1 MHKYPAEPSG
11 LRKQKGEHMA
21 ETLTKR
27 DKATVEA
34 ISDMVSKLSR
44 DRRNE
49 VKGYVKALEGIELR
63 RKRLRTS

>member
-1 MHKYPAEPSG
+1 
-11 LRKQKGEHMA
+11 MA
-21 ETLTKR
+21 DTLTKR

-44 DRRNE
+44 DSRNE